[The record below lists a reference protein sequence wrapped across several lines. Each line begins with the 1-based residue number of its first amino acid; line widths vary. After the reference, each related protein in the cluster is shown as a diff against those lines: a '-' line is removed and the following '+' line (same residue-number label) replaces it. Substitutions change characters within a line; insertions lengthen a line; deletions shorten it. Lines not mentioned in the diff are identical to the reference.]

1 LRTVDAPSPNQGP
14 RRGGAEPDLVV
25 LHHTGMASAAAAL
38 ERLRDPAAAVSAHYL
53 IGADGTVWQLR
64 GKSGLP
70 EATVPGNARAERSD
84 GKRHR
89 EQTAAHARGTV
100 KRWGKSPPRPR
111 QRGWHGK
118 PHREQCRIG
127 TASRGASPQRSGLA
141 ARGAP
146 ATGVQ
151 RNGHPWGAT
160 PGTESGLQAIRAT
173 LTFLAGARC
182 TAGARRSA
190 RSGVTGGSGK
200 RGSGGTPCG
209 PARYVRASR
218 RCRSARTDRPGAP
231 AARRAPAGARA
242 PASPAAAAS
251 AASAERLAGLPGTSA
266 PRIAAMAPK
275 RTVRACPP
283 HGGRSP
289 ERALRRH
296 RRQRQAR
303 LRRSA
308 MRVCQILP
316 LLAPPR

>member
-1 LRTVDAPSPNQGP
+1 MAAPGSWPG
-14 RRGGAEPDLVV
+14 
-25 LHHTGMASAAAAL
+25 
-38 ERLRDPAAAVSAHYL
+38 
-53 IGADGTVWQLR
+53 R

-70 EATVPGNARAERSD
+70 EATVPGNARAGQPD
-84 GKRHR
+84 GQRHR
-89 EQTAAHARGTV
+89 EQTAPGAPGVRV
-100 KRWGKSPPRPR
+100 KRWGKSPPRDGQPDR
-111 QRGWHGK
+111 HGK

-127 TASRGASPQRSGLA
+127 APRGRVRRAASTQGPGLA
-141 ARGAP
+141 ARSRRRRRD
-146 ATGVQ
+146 Q
-151 RNGHPWGAT
+151 RNGHPGVRAPDRIRLTGHPRDTYLSGGAAA
-160 PGTESGLQAIRAT
+160 QR
-173 LTFLAGARC
+173 R
-182 TAGARRSA
+182 RRSA